1 MDQGLIGIV
10 IFVVVYIAMVFD
22 LVDRTVAVL
31 FGALTM
37 VGLGILSEKEVI
49 QYVHWEALGLI
60 FGMFVLVAAMKDS
73 GFFRWIGLYAL
84 QATKFETLRIFI
96 VFCGLSAF
104 LAAFMD
110 SITVMVFMASLT
122 IEVCVILRVP
132 PMPFLIAEI
141 CSANIGGSAT
151 MVGDPPNVI
160 IGTAFNLTFSDFVRN
175 TGPIA
180 MVAFAVNIIV
190 FGVIYEKLLNRKHHD
205 VKQIMEEHKDLDPF
219 SAIQDLRLMR
229 ISLMVFIFTVTLLIL
244 HNVIDIVVAYAAILG
259 ATLVLFLGGR
269 KMDHL
274 VDKIDWHT
282 IVFLGGLFVMV
293 GGLESSG
300 VLSSFAHSLID
311 FTGDNIVLVTIVIFW
326 VAALLSALLDNV
338 ALSAAMIPV
347 IQTISADTG
356 IPIKSLAYTLALGC
370 DVGGSATPI
379 GASANVV
386 GLAVAEKHGIKFEW
400 WQYCKVA
407 IPATLITLIVTNI
420 LLFVLKIV

>member
-1 MDQGLIGIV
+1 MVGIGIFV
-10 IFVVVYIAMVFD
+10 IVYVAMVFD
-22 LVDRTVAVL
+22 LVDKTVAVL

-49 QYVHWEALGLI
+49 KYIHWEALGLI
-60 FGMFVLVAAMKDS
+60 FGMFILVAAMKDS
-73 GFFRWIGLYAL
+73 GFFRWIGLHAL
-84 QATKFETLRIFI
+84 QITKFETRRIFI

-122 IEVCVILRVP
+122 IEVCAILKIP
-132 PMPFLIAEI
+132 PMPFLIAQI
-141 CSANIGGSAT
+141 CSANIGGSST

-160 IGTAFNLTFSDFVRN
+160 IGTALNLTFSDFARN

-180 MVAFAVNIIV
+180 MIAFAVNIIV

-219 SAIQDLRLMR
+219 SAIQDLKLMR
-229 ISLMVFIFTVTLLIL
+229 VSLVVFIFTVTLLVM
-244 HNVIDIVVAYAAILG
+244 HSVIDMVVAYAAILG
-259 ATLVLFLGGR
+259 ATLVLFFGGR

-293 GGLESSG
+293 GGLESAG
-300 VLSSFAHSLID
+300 VLSNFAHTLIG
-311 FTGDNIVLVTIVIFW
+311 FTGGDVVLVTIVVLW

-338 ALSAAMIPV
+338 AIAAAMVPI
-347 IQTISADTG
+347 IRTISADTG
-356 IPIKSLAYTLALGC
+356 IPLNPLAYTVALGC
-370 DVGGSATPI
+370 DVGGNATPI
-379 GASANVV
+379 GAPANVV
-386 GLAVAEKHGIKFEW
+386 GLAVAEKHGIKVTW
-400 WQYCKVA
+400 AQYCKVA
-407 IPATLITLIVTNI
+407 IPATLVTMIVINV
-420 LLFVLKIV
+420 LVFVVIM

>member
-1 MDQGLIGIV
+1 MEQGSLAILI
-10 IFVVVYIAMVFD
+10 FAAVYVAMVFD

-49 QYVHWEALGLI
+49 QYIHWEALGLI
-60 FGMFVLVAAMKDS
+60 FGMFVLVAALKES
-73 GFFRWIGLYAL
+73 GFFRWIGLLAL
-84 QATKFETLRIFI
+84 QATKFQTLKVFI
-96 VFCGLSAF
+96 IFCGLSAF

-122 IEVCVILRVP
+122 IEVCTILRVP
-132 PMPFLIAEI
+132 PIPFLIAEI

-160 IGTAFNLTFSDFVRN
+160 IGTALNLTFSDFASN

-180 MVAFAVNIIV
+180 MIAFAVNILV
-190 FGVIYEKLLNRKHHD
+190 FGLIYEKLLNRKHHD
-205 VKQIMEEHKDLDPF
+205 VKDIMEEHKDLDPF
-219 SAIQDLRLMR
+219 SAIEDLRLMR
-229 ISLMVFIFTVTLLIL
+229 IALIVFIFTVTLLTL
-244 HNVIDIVVAYAAILG
+244 HSAIDMFVAYAAILG

-274 VDKIDWHT
+274 IDKIDWHT

-293 GGLESSG
+293 GGLDSSG
-300 VLSSFAHSLID
+300 VLSSFAHSLVG
-311 FTGDNIVLVTIVIFW
+311 FTGDSVVLVILVVLWIS
-326 VAALLSALLDNV
+326 ALLSALLDNV

-356 IPIKSLAYTLALGC
+356 IPLNSLAYTLALGC
-370 DVGGSATPI
+370 DVGGNATPI

-386 GLAVAEKHGIKFEW
+386 GLAVAEKHGIKFTW
-400 WQYCKVA
+400 AQYCKVA
-407 IPATLITLIVTNI
+407 IPATIVTMIVTNVLI
-420 LLFVLKIV
+420 FVLII

>member
-1 MDQGLIGIV
+1 MVGIA
-10 IFVVVYIAMVFD
+10 IFAVVYVAMVFD

-37 VGLGILSEKEVI
+37 VGLGILGEREVI
-49 QYVHWEALGLI
+49 DYIHWEALGLI

-73 GFFRWIGLYAL
+73 GFFRWIGLHAL
-84 QATKFETLRIFI
+84 QATKFETLRVFI

-122 IEVCVILRVP
+122 IEVCAILRVP

-160 IGTAFNLTFSDFVRN
+160 IGTALNLTFSDFARN

-180 MVAFAVNIIV
+180 MIAFAVNIIV
-190 FGVIYEKLLNRKHHD
+190 FGIIYEKLLNRKHHD

-219 SAIQDLRLMR
+219 SAIKDLRLMR
-229 ISLMVFIFTVTLLIL
+229 VSLLVFIFTVTLLIM
-244 HNVIDIVVAYAAILG
+244 HSVIDMLVAYAAILG
-259 ATLVLFLGGR
+259 ATLVLFFGGR

-300 VLSSFAHSLID
+300 VLSNFAHSLVD
-311 FTGDNIVLVTIVIFW
+311 FTGDGVVLVTIVILW
-326 VAALLSALLDNV
+326 VAVLLSALLDNV

-356 IPIKSLAYTLALGC
+356 IPLKSLAYTLALGC
-370 DVGGSATPI
+370 DVGGNATPI

-386 GLAVAEKHGIKFEW
+386 GLAVAEKHGIKFTW
-400 WQYCKVA
+400 AQYCKVA
-407 IPATLITLIVTNI
+407 IPATIVTMIVVNVLVFLLIV
-420 LLFVLKIV
+420 

>member
-1 MDQGLIGIV
+1 MDDGVIGIA
-10 IFVVVYIAMVFD
+10 IFAVVYVAMVFD

-37 VGLGILSEKEVI
+37 VGLGILGEKEVI
-49 QYVHWEALGLI
+49 HYIHWEALGLI

-73 GFFRWIGLYAL
+73 GFFRWIGLHAL
-84 QATKFETLRIFI
+84 QITKFETLRIFI

-122 IEVCVILRVP
+122 IEVCAILRVP

-160 IGTAFNLTFSDFVRN
+160 IGTALDLTFSDFARN
-175 TGPIA
+175 TGPVA
-180 MVAFAVNIIV
+180 MIAFAVNIIV
-190 FGVIYEKLLNRKHHD
+190 FGIVYEKLLNRKHHD
-205 VKQIMEEHKDLDPF
+205 VRQIMEEHKDLDPF
-219 SAIQDLRLMR
+219 SAIKDLRLMR
-229 ISLMVFIFTVTLLIL
+229 VSLIVFIFTVTLLIM
-244 HNVIDIVVAYAAILG
+244 HSVIDVLVAYAAILG

-293 GGLESSG
+293 GGLDSSG
-300 VLSSFAHSLID
+300 VLSSFAHSLVD
-311 FTGDNIVLVTIVIFW
+311 FTGDGVVLVTIVILW
-326 VAALLSALLDNV
+326 SAVLLSALLDNV

-356 IPIKSLAYTLALGC
+356 IPVKTLAYTLALGC
-370 DVGGSATPI
+370 DIGGNATPI

-386 GLAVAEKHGIKFEW
+386 GLAVAEKHGIKFTW
-400 WQYCKVA
+400 AQYCKVA
-407 IPATLITLIVTNI
+407 IPATIVTMIAVNVLVFILIV
-420 LLFVLKIV
+420 

>member
-1 MDQGLIGIV
+1 LDQGLLGIA
-10 IFVVVYIAMVFD
+10 IFAVVYVAMVFD

-37 VGLGILSEKEVI
+37 VGLGILGEREVI
-49 QYVHWEALGLI
+49 QYIHWEALGLI

-73 GFFRWIGLYAL
+73 GFFRWIGLHAL
-84 QATKFETLRIFI
+84 QATKFETLRVFI
-96 VFCGLSAF
+96 VFCSLSAF

-122 IEVCVILRVP
+122 IEVCVILRVQ

-160 IGTAFNLTFSDFVRN
+160 IGTALNLTFSDFARN

-180 MVAFAVNIIV
+180 MIAFAVNIIV
-190 FGVIYEKLLNRKHHD
+190 FGIIYEKLLNRKHHD
-205 VKQIMEEHKDLDPF
+205 VKAIMEEHKDLDPF
-219 SAIQDLRLMR
+219 SAIQDLKLMR
-229 ISLMVFIFTVTLLIL
+229 VSLMVFIFTVTLLIM
-244 HNVIDIVVAYAAILG
+244 HSVIDMLVAYAAILG

-300 VLSSFAHSLID
+300 VLSDFAHTLVDI
-311 FTGDNIVLVTIVIFW
+311 TGDGVVLVTIMILW
-326 VAALLSALLDNV
+326 VAMLLSALLDNV

-347 IQTISADTG
+347 IQTISTDTG
-356 IPIKSLAYTLALGC
+356 IPLKSLAYTLALGC
-370 DVGGSATPI
+370 DIGGNATPI

-386 GLAVAEKHGIKFEW
+386 GLAVAEKHGIKFSW
-400 WQYCKVA
+400 LQYCKVA
-407 IPATLITLIVTNI
+407 IPATIVTMIVVNVLVFLLIV
-420 LLFVLKIV
+420 

>member
-1 MDQGLIGIV
+1 VDDGVIGIA
-10 IFVVVYIAMVFD
+10 IFAVVYVAMVFD

-37 VGLGILSEKEVI
+37 VGLGILGEKEVI
-49 QYVHWEALGLI
+49 HYIHWEALGLI

-73 GFFRWIGLYAL
+73 GFFRWIGLHAL
-84 QATKFETLRIFI
+84 QITKFETLRIFI

-122 IEVCVILRVP
+122 IEVCAILRVP

-160 IGTAFNLTFSDFVRN
+160 IGTALDLTFSDFARN
-175 TGPIA
+175 TGPVA
-180 MVAFAVNIIV
+180 MIAFAVNIIV
-190 FGVIYEKLLNRKHHD
+190 FGIVYEKLLNRKHHD
-205 VKQIMEEHKDLDPF
+205 VRQIMEEHKDLDPF
-219 SAIQDLRLMR
+219 SAIKDLRLMR
-229 ISLMVFIFTVTLLIL
+229 VSLIVFIFTVTLLIM
-244 HNVIDIVVAYAAILG
+244 HSVIDVLVAYAAILG

-293 GGLESSG
+293 GGLDSSG
-300 VLSSFAHSLID
+300 VLSSFAHSLVD
-311 FTGDNIVLVTIVIFW
+311 FTGDGVVLVTIVILW
-326 VAALLSALLDNV
+326 SAVLLSALLDNV

-356 IPIKSLAYTLALGC
+356 IPVKTLAYTLALGC
-370 DVGGSATPI
+370 DIGGNATPI

-386 GLAVAEKHGIKFEW
+386 GLAVAEKHGIKFTW
-400 WQYCKVA
+400 AQYCKVA
-407 IPATLITLIVTNI
+407 IPATIVTMIAVNVLVFILIV
-420 LLFVLKIV
+420 